1 MFGVPVFAFTPV
13 DGGKV
18 DELVEDVFLILVDI
32 KNVMLIGTGQITEG
46 LNHVT
51 QEFMAFDTLLAKV
64 CFLHLLSRTLNFK
77 QWNFAM

>member
-51 QEFMAFDTLLAKV
+51 QEFMA
-64 CFLHLLSRTLNFK
+64 LHCWQRFVFCICC
-77 QWNFAM
+77 QGP